1 MKIGTLSGYS
11 YSQKRLILDGGVKG
25 VEFLTYRNWGL
36 TFQNKYHSYDVYKP
50 FFQNVDGYHVFN
62 TILLTERPWCCTFE
76 TLIPRGRQLLNVHHH
91 NSFDVKKSWYMNFLL
106 KALSKDNCKK
116 LFALSDCNLKLQYQ
130 LYSLFPNLEKTLKN
144 KTCKT
149 IVPQQLLSEHG
160 KDKLNEKIKFI
171 FIGIDFVRKGGRE
184 IISAFHKLRKKR
196 QDFELIMITNI
207 QNTNNYAFKDFQDTK
222 VEIGN
227 SLSIIENSK
236 DWLNIYPQMP
246 FNEVKELML
255 SCDVGLLP
263 TWADSYGYS
272 VLEMQSAGVPVI
284 STNIRAIPETNQNG
298 WIINLPLNYSGELGL
313 RNREHKED
321 IRKLIIKGLYDIF
334 DNILDDKNSI
344 IEHSVSSH
352 AYIKKY
358 HSPIDYTKQITE
370 IYNTF

>member
-91 NSFDVKKSWYMNFLL
+91 NSFDVKKGWYMDFLL

-160 KDKLNEKIKFI
+160 KEKLNEKIKFI